1 MGALFAVVAGV
12 ALALKGEEQ
21 TGDKME
27 LSQKLRAALLE
38 QLNDNSTESALP
50 EQLENATEPEE
61 GFLSPPEMIR
71 TEDLPPI
78 EMPGIFPDGKE
89 PEDVNGTD
97 PAIIG
102 PIVPGDGD
110 LGNGTEPVDIDPEIP
125 DDHIPEGEDGTLP
138 PEVGEDD
145 QIIITRA
152 PGGGP

>member
-1 MGALFAVVAGV
+1 MGKLNRGNKRRCAYLW
-12 ALALKGEEQ
+12 LCL
-21 TGDKME
+21 
-27 LSQKLRAALLE
+27 LSLRE

-125 DDHIPEGEDGTLP
+125 DDHIPEHEDGTLPPEVGEDGTLP